1 MTSPPASP
9 QHTWPSWT
17 AFRSHDIRRL
27 GPCEV
32 EYGSRWQGPRLDLP
46 WRVVWLEGTGEVVA
60 VQWAASDEGGDA
72 GPVRLLG
79 IVAARGLLDEALKDW
94 WHMCGHL
101 GSLDWVVT
109 RLAGRGLAA

>member
-1 MTSPPASP
+1 MSTPTN
-9 QHTWPSWT
+9 TWPSWT
-17 AFRSHDIRRL
+17 AFRSNDIRRL

-32 EYGSRWQGPRLDLP
+32 EFGSRWQGARLDLP
-46 WRVVWLEGTGEVVA
+46 WRVVWLEGTGEVAA

-79 IVAARGLLDEALKDW
+79 VVAERGVLDEALKDW

-101 GSLDWVVT
+101 GSLDWVLS
-109 RLAGRGLAA
+109 RLAGRGLAV